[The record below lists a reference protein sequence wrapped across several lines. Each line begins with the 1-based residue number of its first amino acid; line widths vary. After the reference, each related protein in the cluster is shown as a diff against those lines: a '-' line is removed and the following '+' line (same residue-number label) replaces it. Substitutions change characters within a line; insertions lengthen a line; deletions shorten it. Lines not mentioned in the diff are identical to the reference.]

1 MAYGLTAI
9 GHYYFKATIG
19 PFNSNNFLGSIFLP
33 RLSGTYETWPPHQE
47 HRSFAYERKDYETAY
62 KLILPL
68 AEQGYAEPHIDKA
81 KIYETQGHCFLKTK
95 QASKALE

>member
-1 MAYGLTAI
+1 MNN
-9 GHYYFKATIG
+9 K
-19 PFNSNNFLGSIFLP
+19 SNDFDDDF
-33 RLSGTYETWPPHQE
+33 E
-47 HRSFAYERKDYETAY
+47 HAVDAYEREDYKTAY
-62 KLILPL
+62 KLFLPL